1 VQVAG
6 TYLLTVAGKYTTG
19 GTTLIHTT
27 TLTLV
32 VQTRVSR

>member
-6 TYLLTVAGKYTTG
+6 TYLPTVAGKYTTG

-32 VQTRVSR
+32 VQ